1 MIEAAITE
9 KTIRDKVQDS
19 SFQRGERYYDHGM
32 VDYVIRRGDRLF
44 AKVHGSEELPY
55 DTAVFLNGDTF
66 TASCTCPYDWG
77 GYCKHIVAVA
87 LTHLRDADS
96 IEQRPPLE
104 QTLSAMNADEL
115 RALALRMV
123 ERDPRMANVIDGLD
137 HLDEEPDCDCEDHW
151 WE

>member
-1 MIEAAITE
+1 
-9 KTIRDKVQDS
+9 
-19 SFQRGERYYDHGM
+19 M

-55 DTAVFLNGDTF
+55 DTAVFLRRR
-66 TASCTCPYDWG
+66 
-77 GYCKHIVAVA
+77 
-87 LTHLRDADS
+87 HLHRVLYLPLRLGRLLQAHS
-96 IEQRPPLE
+96 RRSPNPPARRRRHPRAPPLE
-104 QTLSAMNADEL
+104 QTLSAMSADEL
-115 RALALRMV
+115 RSLALRMV